1 MEQIQICLCNFRAKL
16 EINLDIL
23 VFFSTH
29 GCLQFPWNRM
39 YFYGAIL
46 RLRDH
51 PLIVL
56 CHGFYSLIKSWWHT
70 SFNVDVTKNHV
81 QQISDSAHRYF
92 LRLHNDCRNTF
103 TYANDG
109 DCFSAFFITLKRH
122 IHMDW
127 KFQGT

>member
-29 GCLQFPWNRM
+29 GCLQFQWNRM
-39 YFYGAIL
+39 YFCGAIL
-46 RLRDH
+46 RLRDQ

-70 SFNVDVTKNHV
+70 SRRLFFCFFYYAQKTYSYGLKIPRNIEINYLFHLWVDYDVLDRFYT
-81 QQISDSAHRYF
+81 S
-92 LRLHNDCRNTF
+92 TF
-103 TYANDG
+103 EYKHLM
-109 DCFSAFFITLKRH
+109 FKLS
-122 IHMDW
+122 
-127 KFQGT
+127 